1 MYFYCPNIR
10 SKLCYGARAYFQSL
24 SDTTKLKLE
33 QAQMSATK
41 IIFLDVPYTTVG
53 YGTSRKI
60 TRLAMLELCPLTL
73 SDFILNHSESYF
85 RMIATDN
92 THPHYGRITFNTS
105 RRSSR
110 SNTVFR
116 PLKTKTKL
124 SSNSFFTFFMNSIN
138 QRDHHF

>member
-41 IIFLDVPYTTVG
+41 IIFLDVPYPTC
-53 YGTSRKI
+53 
-60 TRLAMLELCPLTL
+60 LAMLELCPLTL

-110 SNTVFR
+110 SNTIFR

-124 SSNSFFTFFMNSIN
+124 SSNRFFTFYMNSIN

>member
-41 IIFLDVPYTTVG
+41 IIFLDVPYP
-53 YGTSRKI
+53 I
-60 TRLAMLELCPLTL
+60 RLAMSELCPLTL